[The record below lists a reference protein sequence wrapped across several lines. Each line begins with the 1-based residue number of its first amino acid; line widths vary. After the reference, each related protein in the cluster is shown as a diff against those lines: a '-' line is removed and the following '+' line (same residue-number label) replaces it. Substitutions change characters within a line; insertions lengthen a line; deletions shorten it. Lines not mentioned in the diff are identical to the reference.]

1 MEKTLWTAVAV
12 LWISLLASVACAA
25 GGRDVVN
32 RGTADG
38 VANGLVVQTASL
50 TSPAGLSFR
59 NITPDRMVRPVVEF
73 GQQGSGE
80 LAGAALIGAG
90 FVFRALRRRGLV

>member
-1 MEKTLWTAVAV
+1 MEKLLWSAVAV
-12 LWISLLASVACAA
+12 LWMSLLAGAA
-25 GGRDVVN
+25 YGGDVVQDAVD
-32 RGTADG
+32 RPQRT
-38 VANGLVVQTASL
+38 VEEVVVHNASL
-50 TSPAGLSFR
+50 TSPVRSAAIAGE
-59 NITPDRMVRPVVEF
+59 RMVRPVVQF